1 LAETAPAAQVIRF
14 ATFEVNLRTGEIRKA
29 GMKLK
34 LGGVAFRVL
43 AILLEQPGELVTR
56 DELQKQLWPDTF
68 VDIDHSLNAA
78 INKIREVLGDSAE
91 SPRYVETVPRRGYR
105 FIGSVTFNGIAPPV
119 PESCTLNPLGAV
131 PEWSPRRSAVRV
143 VSILATVALLAIGAI
158 WVYRNNVHVPKI
170 QSLVVL
176 PLENLSRD
184 PEQEYFAEGITD
196 ELTAEIAKLSGLHV
210 ISRTSALHY
219 RQTTKTLPQI
229 AEELHVDAVIEGT
242 VQRSGDRVRVIAQL
256 IEARTDRH
264 LWAESYERDVRDI
277 FGLESEVA
285 SAIAHEIQLKLTPSE
300 HARLTVESKINPEA
314 HEAYLKGLYYWNKL
328 TEEDVKKSIAY
339 FEEAIRIQ
347 PRFAP
352 AYAGLAFSYN
362 LLGSN
367 EYVAPADAFPKAKLL
382 AQKALE
388 IDPTLASA
396 HAALGFAYESFD
408 WNWRAA
414 EAEYKRANE
423 LEPNGDGAH
432 SEYALYLDAM
442 GRHQEALA
450 EMKKTIELDP
460 LSILALWN
468 LGALYWDM
476 GQPEMAG
483 TQYRKILEI
492 EPNSPDGHQGLGI
505 TYALEKRYDLAI
517 EELQTAVKLS
527 PQDAWMNAWL
537 GYAYAVAGKEKA
549 AREVLH
555 NLESLSK
562 RKYVSA
568 YLIAT
573 VYAGLGDRDRAFGS
587 LETALEQRDCRMP
600 YLKIDS
606 LLASL
611 RSDPRFGKMVRRTG
625 LSES

>member
-1 LAETAPAAQVIRF
+1 MAETAPAAQVIRF
-14 ATFEVNLRTGEIRKA
+14 ATFELNLRAGELRKA

-78 INKIREVLGDSAE
+78 VNKIREVLGDSAE

-105 FIGSVTFNGIAPPV
+105 FIGSVTFNGIALPV
-119 PESCTLNPLGAV
+119 PESCMLNPLGAV
-131 PEWSPRRSAVRV
+131 PEWSPRRSAVRA
-143 VSILATVALLAIGAI
+143 VSILAAVVLLAIGAT
-158 WVYRNNVHVPKI
+158 WVYRHNVHVPKI

-196 ELTAEIAKLSGLHV
+196 ELTAEIVKLSALHV
-210 ISRTSALHY
+210 ISRTSAVHY

-242 VQRSGDRVRVIAQL
+242 VQRSGDRVRVIVQL

-277 FGLESEVA
+277 LGLESEVA
-285 SAIAHEIQLKLTPSE
+285 SAIAREIQLKLTPSE
-300 HARLTVESKINPEA
+300 HARLTGESKVNPEA

-328 TEEDVKKSIAY
+328 TEEDVKRSIAY

-367 EYVAPADAFPKAKLL
+367 EYVALTEDAFPKAKLL

-396 HAALGFAYESFD
+396 HAALGFAYDSFD

-414 EAEYKRANE
+414 EAEYRRANE
-423 LEPNGDGAH
+423 LEPNGEGAH
-432 SEYALYLDAM
+432 HEYAVYLGTV

-450 EMKKTIELDP
+450 EMKKVIELDP
-460 LSILALWN
+460 LSILARWN

-476 GQPEMAG
+476 GQPELAV

-517 EELQTAVKLS
+517 EELQAAVKLS

-537 GYAYAVAGKEKA
+537 GYAYAVAGKAESS
-549 AREVLH
+549 AR
-555 NLESLSK
+555 
-562 RKYVSA
+562 SA
-568 YLIAT
+568 
-573 VYAGLGDRDRAFGS
+573 
-587 LETALEQRDCRMP
+587 
-600 YLKIDS
+600 
-606 LLASL
+606 
-611 RSDPRFGKMVRRTG
+611 PRFGEVVQATSMYQRI
-625 LSES
+625 